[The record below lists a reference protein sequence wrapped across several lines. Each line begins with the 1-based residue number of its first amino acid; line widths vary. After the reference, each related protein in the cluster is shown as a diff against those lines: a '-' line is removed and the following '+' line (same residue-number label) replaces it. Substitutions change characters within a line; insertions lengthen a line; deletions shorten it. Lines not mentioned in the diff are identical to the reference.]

1 MDQLIKSS
9 AYLNQIPASIIITD
23 SFGNIEYVSSLF
35 TEHTGY
41 SNDEVIG
48 QNPRILQSGLMP
60 KALYENLWQTILSGR
75 VWHGELQNKKKS
87 GELFW
92 EKAIISAIQNDGVIT
107 NFLAINEDITAEKQ
121 LRDELI
127 ASKNQAEERD
137 RLKSRFLHNIS
148 HEIRTP
154 MNGILGFA
162 HLLKNPHLSREDMVL
177 YTDIIR
183 ISGDRLMR
191 LIDNYSVISSLE
203 ADETKIEIIPTALNE
218 LLRNLY
224 ASFNPA
230 VTNKGLLFNYSIS
243 LSEENSF
250 IETDSGKLSRILTNL
265 IQNAIN
271 FTRKGRIDF
280 GYTRKENFL
289 EFYVSDS
296 GIGIPADQTEKIFK
310 AFYSIESISSSGDD
324 GGGLGLA
331 ITRGFVEILGGS
343 IRVDSVDGAGS
354 NFVFTIPYSPVNPI
368 SDLFLTV
375 KKDDVFPP
383 SPLCILL
390 VEDDSTSSLLLE
402 QILKGKNITFL
413 FANNGFKAVE
423 LVQLHPE
430 INLVLMDIKMPIMN
444 GYEATRL
451 IKEQRPLLPVI
462 AQSAFTD
469 MEEREKAI
477 QAGCNGFITKPVRQ
491 SELLEMM
498 RKVIHLPS

>member
-9 AYLNQIPASIIITD
+9 AYLNQVPAIFIITD
-23 SFGNIEYVSSLF
+23 SIGDIEYVSPLF

-75 VWHGELQNKKKS
+75 VWRGELQNKKKS

-92 EKAIISAIQNDGVIT
+92 EKAVISAIQNDGVIT
-107 NFLAINEDITAEKQ
+107 NFLAIKEDITAENQ

-154 MNGILGFA
+154 LNGILGFA
-162 HLLKNPHLSREDMVL
+162 HLLKNPHLSKEDMVL

-183 ISGDRLMR
+183 MSGDRLLD
-191 LIDNYSVISSLE
+191 LIDNYTIISSIE
-203 ADETKIEIIPTALNE
+203 ADETKVEITPTALNE
-218 LLRNLY
+218 LLRDLY

-230 VTNKGLLFNYSIS
+230 MTNKGLLFNYSIS
-243 LSEENSF
+243 LSEENSI
-250 IETDSGKLSRILTNL
+250 IETDGGKLSRILTNL
-265 IQNAIN
+265 IQNALK
-271 FTRKGRIDF
+271 FTRNGRIDF
-280 GYTRKENFL
+280 GYTRKADL
-289 EFYVSDS
+289 VEFYVSDS
-296 GIGIPADQTEKIFK
+296 GIGIPEDQTEKIFK
-310 AFYSIESISSSGDD
+310 PFYSIDSILSSGDD

-331 ITRGFVEILGGS
+331 ITKGFVEILGGS
-343 IRVDSVDGAGS
+343 IRVDSVEGAGS

-368 SDLFLTV
+368 SQQLLKAKSDAIFQL
-375 KKDDVFPP
+375 

-402 QILKGKNITFL
+402 QILKGQNITFL
-413 FANNGFKAVE
+413 FAKNGMEAVE
-423 LVQLHPE
+423 LVTHHPE

-444 GYEATRL
+444 GYEATKL

-462 AQSAFTD
+462 AQSACTAK
-469 MEEREKAI
+469 EERENAI
-477 QAGCNGFITKPVRQ
+477 QAGCNGFITKPIKQ
-491 SELLEMM
+491 SELLELM
-498 RKVIHLPS
+498 RKLILS

>member
-1 MDQLIKSS
+1 M
-9 AYLNQIPASIIITD
+9 
-23 SFGNIEYVSSLF
+23 
-35 TEHTGY
+35 
-41 SNDEVIG
+41 
-48 QNPRILQSGLMP
+48 
-60 KALYENLWQTILSGR
+60 
-75 VWHGELQNKKKS
+75 
-87 GELFW
+87 
-92 EKAIISAIQNDGVIT
+92 
-107 NFLAINEDITAEKQ
+107 
-121 LRDELI
+121 
-127 ASKNQAEERD
+127 
-137 RLKSRFLHNIS
+137 
-148 HEIRTP
+148 
-154 MNGILGFA
+154 
-162 HLLKNPHLSREDMVL
+162 
-177 YTDIIR
+177 
-183 ISGDRLMR
+183 
-191 LIDNYSVISSLE
+191 
-203 ADETKIEIIPTALNE
+203 
-218 LLRNLY
+218 
-224 ASFNPA
+224 
-230 VTNKGLLFNYSIS
+230 
-243 LSEENSF
+243 
-250 IETDSGKLSRILTNL
+250 
-265 IQNAIN
+265 
-271 FTRKGRIDF
+271 
-280 GYTRKENFL
+280 
-289 EFYVSDS
+289 
-296 GIGIPADQTEKIFK
+296 
-310 AFYSIESISSSGDD
+310 
-324 GGGLGLA
+324 A
-331 ITRGFVEILGGS
+331 ITKGFVEILGGS

-498 RKVIHLPS
+498 RKVIHLSS